1 LPALGKG
8 LYDAGLRATSALR
21 GESATPDTDPSQIQH
36 FLENCPPFR
45 AMLCGV
51 MLSWFNTSL
60 KHKSGERFAAGR
72 DDMFMAV
79 YLPLCD
85 LFVTRDR
92 DQHKCFAELAQYA
105 DVGTEVSYFDEF
117 AADL

>member
-1 LPALGKG
+1 MSNNTILFAL
-8 LYDAGLRATSALR
+8 YR
-21 GESATPDTDPSQIQH
+21 
-36 FLENCPPFR
+36 
-45 AMLCGV
+45 
-51 MLSWFNTSL
+51 
-60 KHKSGERFAAGR
+60 SG
-72 DDMFMAV
+72 MAV